1 MGSSWSFKWVLGLLL
16 GLLVVA
22 GCDLAITGDS
32 ETAEGLPPSVTPIFS
47 FPTAPAVTPTAA
59 SARTSTGVPTRTALP
74 TPTPPA
80 AAPPLAATAIFSQV
94 APSVAFIDV
103 PTSSGSGL
111 LIADGFV
118 LTNAHVVWPFEK
130 VRVVFPD
137 GSEFP
142 DTPVAHWDRVAD
154 LALLGPIETALPLL
168 ALSSGESLPI
178 GSDVLLIGYP
188 GEAEEFPQPTI
199 SSGVLSRIRESELT
213 GITFLQADAAIAGGQ
228 SGGVL
233 LSKDGEVIGITTLSY
248 AEDQF
253 ALAISA
259 ADALARANR
268 LMAGEDVAG
277 LGDRRLPTSGG
288 QTRHVVEQGSP
299 LAVHTFVI
307 YAPVGTAVSVEVDGE
322 HDASFAFSNGYG
334 EWLEFVDDSTS
345 GVESGSFTTEVAG
358 PHFVHL
364 FRESGWEPG
373 QVEVSS
379 NRELI
384 LYRDPDDNQVVSL
397 GQSVWGSID
406 HPDDID
412 LFTVD
417 LQAGEAITLHVDS
430 VAMDPLVGVL
440 REGGE
445 RDELVDDDDSGGG
458 LLGYSAEL
466 HFRATESGRYL
477 ILVED
482 SLGYDTGGYRLS
494 VTAASADVVPVT
506 APTPIPPPQE
516 VDTPVGRMAIYQHG
530 GEPGFSI
537 QYPAAWERE
546 AVDGDNAAVF
556 VGEDGGTFTVI
567 TRDLVAEG
575 LGRLDLD
582 EYLEVIVQMTQEGPW
597 GLVGDSSFAIMTP
610 QGLPAG
616 LLVLSAPGNAFRSS
630 FLIHIHEESLAF
642 QAAYISTGAR
652 HEELAPV
659 IAYSFCTFV
668 VGDNNDGSSESGI
681 AECVSALEARQSELA
696 VESESADDAEALFAL
711 GDQLARAGDYDGA
724 IQAFTRGIELAP
736 DSPVGYALRGQAYE
750 IKGDAELAI
759 LDLDIALEL
768 EPGNP
773 ISYRFRA
780 SAYERLGMYERGM
793 EDLSKAIEILPNDIS
808 LYMLRA
814 DWHWRL
820 GRQSEALADVGE
832 ALVLNPDLAAAYNHR
847 ALIYSAGDRDDYEL
861 ALKDIER
868 ALELTDPS
876 EDEASFYNFLD
887 TRAYIYLLQG
897 QFNLAKADYDRVLGH
912 GLDSPAPVLGAGLT
926 HAGLGDRERARELL
940 ERGLE
945 QARELQ
951 SSSPREIDPQLIDL
965 VARAEQAVTELGSE

>member
-1 MGSSWSFKWVLGLLL
+1 MGSFRSLKWVFGLML

-22 GCDLAITGDS
+22 GCDLAVTGDS
-32 ETAEGLPPSVTPIFS
+32 ETTVGLAPSVTPIFS

-59 SARTSTGVPTRTALP
+59 SARTATGVPTRTALP
-74 TPTPPA
+74 TPTSPA

-137 GSEFP
+137 GSEYP
-142 DTPVAHWDRVAD
+142 DTPVVHWDRMAD
-154 LALLGPIETALPLL
+154 LALLGPIETTLPPL

-178 GSDVLLIGYP
+178 GSGVLLIGYP
-188 GEAEEFPQPTI
+188 GEAEEFPQPII
-199 SSGVLSRIRESELT
+199 SSGVLSRLRESELT

-233 LSKDGEVIGITTLSY
+233 LSKDGEVIGITTFY
-248 AEDQF
+248 AKGQF

-268 LMAGEDVAG
+268 LLAGEDVAG

-288 QTRHVVEQGSP
+288 QTRHVITQESP
-299 LAVHTFVI
+299 HAVQTFVI
-307 YAPVGTAVSVEVDGE
+307 NVPVGTAVEVHVDGE
-322 HDASFAFSNGYG
+322 YDASFAISDGYG
-334 EWLEFVDDSTS
+334 EWLSFVDDHTS
-345 GVESGSFTTEVAG
+345 GVESASFTTELAG

-364 FRESGWEPG
+364 FRESGWEPAWV
-373 QVEVSS
+373 QVSS

-384 LYRDPDDNQVVSL
+384 LYHDPDDNQVVSL
-397 GQSVWGSID
+397 GQSVRGNID
-406 HPDDID
+406 HPDDTDLFVID
-412 LFTVD
+412 LR
-417 LQAGEAITLHVDS
+417 AGNTITLHVDS
-430 VAMDPLVGVL
+430 VAMDPLVGII

-445 RDELVDDDDSGGG
+445 REELVEDDDSGGG

-466 HFRATESGRYL
+466 HFRATDSGRYL

-482 SLGYDTGGYRLS
+482 RYAYNTGGYRLS
-494 VTAASADVVPVT
+494 VTPANSDVVPVT
-506 APTPIPPPQE
+506 APTPIPPPPE
-516 VDTPVGRMAIYQHG
+516 VDTPVGRMAVYQHG
-530 GEPGFSI
+530 GEPEFSI
-537 QYPAAWERE
+537 QYPATWERQ

-556 VGEDGGTFTVI
+556 VGEDGGTFTVV

-575 LGRLDLD
+575 LGRLELD

-597 GLVGDSSFAIMTP
+597 GLVGDSSFAVETP

-630 FLIHIHEESLAF
+630 FFIHIHEESLAF

-652 HEELAPV
+652 HEELAPL
-659 IAYSFCTFV
+659 IAYSFCTLM
-668 VGDNNDGSSESGI
+668 VGGSNEVSSESRL
-681 AECVSALEARQSELA
+681 AECAAAVEARQAELA
-696 VESESADDAEALFAL
+696 AEREAIDDAEALFDL

-750 IKGDAELAI
+750 IRGDAELAI
-759 LDLDIALEL
+759 LDLDMALEL

-780 SAYERLGMYERGM
+780 SAYERLGMYERAIDDIG
-793 EDLSKAIEILPNDIS
+793 KAIEIEPNRLS
-808 LYMLRA
+808 AYMIRA

-832 ALVLNPDLAAAYNHR
+832 ALVLDPDFAAAYNHR
-847 ALIYSAGDRDDYEL
+847 ALIYSAGDRDDYDL
-861 ALKDIER
+861 ALQDIEK

-887 TRAYIYLLQG
+887 TRAYIYLQQG
-897 QFNLAKADYDRVLGH
+897 QYDLAKADYDRVLSF

-926 HAGLGDRERARELL
+926 HAGLGDRVRARELL

-951 SSSPREIDPQLIDL
+951 SSRPREYDPQMIDL
-965 VARAEQAVTELGSE
+965 VARAQRVVSELGSE